1 MYSIQWIQEDLME
14 PLEPPIYSNTKAG
27 RGFHHPVLSKLL
39 CPGSKQ
45 KKLVDD
51 SEYVLHSVFDI
62 VYI

>member
-1 MYSIQWIQEDLME
+1 ME